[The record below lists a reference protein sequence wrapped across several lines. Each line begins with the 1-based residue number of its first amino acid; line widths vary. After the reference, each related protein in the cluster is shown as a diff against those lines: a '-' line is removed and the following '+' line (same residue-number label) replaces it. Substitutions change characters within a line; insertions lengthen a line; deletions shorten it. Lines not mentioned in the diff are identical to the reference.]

1 MEFISEIKD
10 WFNIKKSVNVIHH
23 VSRIKYKSNV
33 IARDEDKISDK
44 V

>member
-10 WFNIKKSVNVIHH
+10 WFNVKKSVNVIHH
-23 VSRIKYKSNV
+23 VSRIKYKNNI
-33 IARDEDKISDK
+33 IAIDADKISDK